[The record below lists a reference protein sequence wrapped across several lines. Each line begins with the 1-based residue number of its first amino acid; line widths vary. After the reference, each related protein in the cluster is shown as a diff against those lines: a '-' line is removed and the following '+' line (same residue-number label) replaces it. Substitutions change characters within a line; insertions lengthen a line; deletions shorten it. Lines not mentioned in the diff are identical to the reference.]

1 MNKPVEFYYDYG
13 SPTAYLA
20 WTQLPEMCRRHDA
33 ELVSKPILPGGVFIA
48 TGNETP
54 ARIEAKCA
62 WMFDDIARY
71 AKTYGVP
78 FARNPHFIMNTLAAM
93 RGAIWARTAACLDAY
108 NRVLFEAAWVRQRNI
123 GDTDEIA
130 AVLKEAEL
138 DAEAAVQA
146 MQRPEVK
153 TQLIEAT
160 NEAVER
166 GPAKLPQSQLGS
178 LLLSA
183 NVLDAKHH
191 RRR

>member
-1 MNKPVEFYYDYG
+1 
-13 SPTAYLA
+13 
-20 WTQLPEMCRRHDA
+20 
-33 ELVSKPILPGGVFIA
+33 
-48 TGNETP
+48 
-54 ARIEAKCA
+54 
-62 WMFDDIARY
+62 MFDDIARY

-78 FARNPHFIMNTLAAM
+78 FAKNPHFIMNTLAAM
-93 RGAIWARTAACLDAY
+93 RGAIWARTAECLDAY

-166 GPAKLPQSQLGS
+166 GVFGTPTMFVAGQMHFGQDRLQWVEKALTS
-178 LLLSA
+178 
-183 NVLDAKHH
+183 
-191 RRR
+191 